1 MQAEEQERINQLTDE
16 LAQLQNALNEGIASG
31 AIAYGS
37 QMWAEMRNQIYQTE
51 EAIWDSNKALLEFE
65 QKIKDVAKQ
74 NFDDLKSQFESA
86 ISILTSKIDLTDNI
100 ISMVES
106 TGHVVSKR
114 YYESLVEAEDQNIKN
129 LKKKYD
135 ELNKVFEEAV
145 SSGDVAPYSEQWYE
159 LRSGVEDVKNEIIS
173 ATEKL
178 IEYKNQMRQIDW
190 DLFDRG
196 QTRLEQLVSE
206 SQFLIDLY
214 EKYPLFDKDT
224 GDITDKG
231 MATRGLLV
239 QNYETYR
246 QQAAQLADEIVR
258 LKEELKADPK
268 STTLID
274 RLRELEEQ
282 ERSAILASE
291 GVKESLRDL
300 LENEINALL
309 EALQKLVDQY
319 KKSLQAQK
327 DLHDYQKNIENQN
340 KNINSLRKQIMAY
353 TDNNGDTTE
362 ENRARVQK
370 LNDQLKQ
377 AEDQLKETEYDRYIQ
392 ETQTLLDDFMQSLRD
407 YFDEKLLDLSWVLE
421 RAIEDTNLNAEAIK
435 AQIEQTGVEVGYTY
449 TEEFSKIWENMTA
462 SDSLFSEQRDIL
474 SSTDQVCTD
483 IKSAV
488 DLLPTDEALGLYLD
502 SSTLSIVSEIASAE
516 AAVSNVES
524 AIGET
529 NTALAQI
536 QSKIAEYNASV
547 LSSIADAKAAAER
560 ANQAAQAAQAT
571 ANEAKSKA
579 GSSGSNPGG
588 GGKTYTV
595 SGTVYTQGGMPVDVL
610 PKTFSSQAEAQAYK
624 EEWERKYGAFKSKNH
639 ITINDKGGLIN
650 KKTKNPL
657 DLIAQQLGED
667 HMVAAKEGER
677 ILTAKQNENFEKLA
691 NAFSSLSSED
701 MAKYSILTGN
711 KMIGKMPTLQMPTLR
726 SMEQGGNT
734 EINGGISINLP
745 NVTNKAEFIEWL
757 KTDGQIEKIVQS
769 MTLGKL
775 QGKNSYDKMKY

>member
-74 NFDDLKSQFESA
+74 NFDDLLSQFDNA

-106 TGHVVSKR
+106 TGHIVSKR
-114 YYESLVEAEDQNIKN
+114 YYESLVSAEDQNIKN

-239 QNYETYR
+239 QNYETYI
-246 QQAAQLADEIVR
+246 QQAAQLADEIAR
-258 LKEELKADPK
+258 LKEELKADPG

-274 RLRELEEQ
+274 RIKELEQ
-282 ERSAILASE
+282 AERDAILSSE

-309 EALQKLVDQY
+309 EALDKLVNKY
-319 KKSLQAQK
+319 IEALNKQK
-327 DLHDYQKNIENQN
+327 D
-340 KNINSLRKQIMAY
+340 
-353 TDNNGDTTE
+353 
-362 ENRARVQK
+362 
-370 LNDQLKQ
+370 
-377 AEDQLKETEYDRYIQ
+377 
-392 ETQTLLDDFMQSLRD
+392 
-407 YFDEKLLDLSWVLE
+407 
-421 RAIEDTNLNAEAIK
+421 
-435 AQIEQTGVEVGYTY
+435 
-449 TEEFSKIWENMTA
+449 
-462 SDSLFSEQRDIL
+462 
-474 SSTDQVCTD
+474 
-483 IKSAV
+483 
-488 DLLPTDEALGLYLD
+488 
-502 SSTLSIVSEIASAE
+502 
-516 AAVSNVES
+516 
-524 AIGET
+524 
-529 NTALAQI
+529 
-536 QSKIAEYNASV
+536 
-547 LSSIADAKAAAER
+547 
-560 ANQAAQAAQAT
+560 
-571 ANEAKSKA
+571 
-579 GSSGSNPGG
+579 
-588 GGKTYTV
+588 
-595 SGTVYTQGGMPVDVL
+595 
-610 PKTFSSQAEAQAYK
+610 
-624 EEWERKYGAFKSKNH
+624 
-639 ITINDKGGLIN
+639 
-650 KKTKNPL
+650 
-657 DLIAQQLGED
+657 
-667 HMVAAKEGER
+667 
-677 ILTAKQNENFEKLA
+677 
-691 NAFSSLSSED
+691 
-701 MAKYSILTGN
+701 
-711 KMIGKMPTLQMPTLR
+711 
-726 SMEQGGNT
+726 
-734 EINGGISINLP
+734 
-745 NVTNKAEFIEWL
+745 
-757 KTDGQIEKIVQS
+757 
-769 MTLGKL
+769 
-775 QGKNSYDKMKY
+775 